1 MIVVIL
7 YVIMVAFVFPVI
19 FNFVFC
25 NTNTSV
31 IF

>member
-25 NTNTSV
+25 NTTV
-31 IF
+31 H

>member
-19 FNFVFC
+19 FNSLFN
-25 NTNTSV
+25 NTTV
-31 IF
+31 H